1 VLNVV
6 VSDNG
11 TPSLSATQGFSV
23 TVNRPAQP
31 ALANPSVSGGKF
43 GITISGDTGPDYTIQ
58 ASSNLLNWSPILTT
72 NPLSTPF
79 QFFDSATNYPQR
91 FYRVILGP

>member
-1 VLNVV
+1 MSVV

-11 TPSLSATQGFSV
+11 TPSLSATQSFSV
-23 TVNRPAQP
+23 TVSRPVQP
-31 ALANPSVSGGKF
+31 GLANASIFSGKF

-72 NPLSTPF
+72 NPPTTPF
-79 QFFDSATNYPQR
+79 LFLDSLTNYPQR